1 MAEHEST
8 RKQTIFDRTGKNY
21 EQKKSKTGD
30 KKTDEIRGN
39 PYYARFLTAIVNLGI
54 KNIFHVRAPCFFPFE
69 TQADD

>member
-8 RKQTIFDRTGKNY
+8 RKQTIFDRTGKI
-21 EQKKSKTGD
+21 
-30 KKTDEIRGN
+30 KTDEIKGN
-39 PYYARFLTAIVNLGI
+39 PYYARFLTAIINLGI